1 MVPPK
6 IRTFSSPTNILSADV
21 DQRVPFLLREARRRG
36 AADFSAIGP
45 AGTDAAKDHLPLF
58 DTHRCTWSFVD
69 RTAVPASKQLL
80 VSGHANDAEGTRHGW
95 PAGLRP
101 HEFRFKLPRQRAV
114 ILHLNAVLRPDAL
127 RRVRSDQRRQAR
139 SRRIFPVGRE

>member
-45 AGTDAAKDHLPLF
+45 AGTDAAKDHLPSSTRIDAPGVSSLALQSRQVNNFLF
-58 DTHRCTWSFVD
+58 QDTLTTLRG
-69 RTAVPASKQLL
+69 R
-80 VSGHANDAEGTRHGW
+80 GT
-95 PAGLRP
+95 AGL
-101 HEFRFKLPRQRAV
+101 
-114 ILHLNAVLRPDAL
+114 
-127 RRVRSDQRRQAR
+127 QA
-139 SRRIFPVGRE
+139 FDLMN